1 MTARREVWSL
11 NSTMKLEMFT
21 GDLVPI
27 GYKEVL
33 REQEVQVS
41 NDAKDVPSQI
51 VDLSI
56 RGVYG
61 SPRPYMALF
70 DVHVTDMDT
79 LMNR

>member
-1 MTARREVWSL
+1 MMLEYYSEDASPNVRLWPVWSMPLTARREVWSL

-56 RGVYG
+56 RGV
-61 SPRPYMALF
+61 
-70 DVHVTDMDT
+70 
-79 LMNR
+79 